1 MSRGLLARNPV
12 GKSLYSVVAATV
24 GTHITSSAWV
34 EIEDSLPAPCDA
46 LEILNTT
53 GALLKVA
60 IGAAASEV
68 ETPFYIMPG
77 SEPHIIPYNIAKGS
91 RISVKVAGSVDATQ
105 DGDIAINWFG

>member
-24 GTHITSSAWV
+24 GTHITNSAWV

-53 GALLKVA
+53 GAILLLGL
-60 IGAAASEV
+60 GALGSEV
-68 ETPFYIMPG
+68 ETPFYILPG
-77 SEPHIIPYNIAKGS
+77 SEPHIIPYNISKGT
-91 RISVKVAGSVDATQ
+91 RLSVKVVGSVSATQ
-105 DGDIAINWFG
+105 DGEIAINFFG